1 LKGSLHSFIN
11 IANIDMIDETY
22 LNIGAFT
29 VEHLKEVLFE
39 VKGET
44 TLFLDKPE
52 FVLANMAP
60 DLNNFI
66 LLEEPFFR
74 QCLSNTLIYSFGQTK
89 LRIAG
94 KTTFDNV
101 WLIDKYKE
109 MEISTGD
116 DQVPDYGLIAYL
128 RNFVGAFLL
137 GDQNEEPGGPQTL
150 VFQNLVGYMN
160 DMNI

>member
-1 LKGSLHSFIN
+1 MIN
-11 IANIDMIDETY
+11 ETY

-29 VEHLKEVLFE
+29 VEHLKEVLLE